1 MDESFDPVLQLKTL
15 LGPKPSHPWA
25 ALIPQVILWCFR
37 RFCVKHLIEEYD
49 EPLTDQLWDDH
60 IDLIRQHAPI
70 GLEAA
75 SSFWLSPENIEHMH
89 SSLQDYNRFFIDFI
103 VVIDDVM
110 KDDDAEMEHI
120 ITTFFD
126 VDIQRV
132 IEEWLEEE
140 YRPFLIFP
148 LDDAKDDEF
157 TDEQYEQLIGALTQY
172 SLNNTYVEPEAE
184 PEPEPEAEPE
194 PEPEPEPEQQ
204 IEPFP
209 LPPPP
214 PRYERHAPPAPIVT
228 FAEAVSRRKTLRSR
242 LCKATRGK
250 TRKLIPQDKQ
260 REND

>member
-49 EPLTDQLWDDH
+49 EPLAEQLWDDH

-89 SSLQDYNRFFIDFI
+89 SSLQDYNRFFIDFV

-120 ITTFFD
+120 ITCFFD

-157 TDEQYEQLIGALTQY
+157 TDDQYSNLIGALMLY
-172 SLNNTYVEPEAE
+172 SRDNTYVEE
-184 PEPEPEAEPE
+184 EPE

-204 IEPFP
+204 EDLFV

-214 PRYERHAPPAPIVT
+214 PHYERRAPPAPIVT
-228 FAEAVSRRKTLRSR
+228 FAQAIVRRKTLRSR
-242 LCKATRGK
+242 NSITTRGK

-260 REND
+260 GEND